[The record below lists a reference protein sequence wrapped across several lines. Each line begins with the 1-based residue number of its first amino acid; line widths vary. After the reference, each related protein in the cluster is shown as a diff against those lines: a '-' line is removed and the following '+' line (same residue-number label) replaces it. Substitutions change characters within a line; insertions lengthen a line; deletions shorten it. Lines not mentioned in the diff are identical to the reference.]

1 MPIMRKPFIRKTKA
15 PYQSEGAKQEG
26 QATTEQTL
34 SNSPQTQN
42 TNVEQK
48 NEATE
53 QKQNDENQTHHAAVE
68 STAEEKDKK
77 VIIVYRKELLNINY
91 LS

>member
-1 MPIMRKPFIRKTKA
+1 MRKPFIRKPKA
-15 PYQSEGAKQEG
+15 PYQNEGEKQEG

-42 TNVEQK
+42 TNVEPK
-48 NEATE
+48 NEAAE
-53 QKQNDENQTHHAAVE
+53 QKQTDDNQTHHAKVE